1 MRSSR
6 EPAGMAGTWV
16 MQVKTKFRDAEVVS
30 SDAGAAED
38 TGVAA
43 EIVAIEMRASA
54 EKIRVRGA
62 LRVMIRFSR

>member
-1 MRSSR
+1 
-6 EPAGMAGTWV
+6 